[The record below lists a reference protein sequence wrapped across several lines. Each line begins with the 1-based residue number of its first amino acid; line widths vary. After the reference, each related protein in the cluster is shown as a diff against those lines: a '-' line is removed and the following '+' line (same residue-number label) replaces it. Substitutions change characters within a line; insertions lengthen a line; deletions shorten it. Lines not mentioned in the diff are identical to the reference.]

1 MLKGI
6 LTEGQMKR
14 HRQILLQVEAPR
26 SLTDP
31 KVVETLGL
39 RESQLEAIH
48 GTLESFR
55 PEPGSPPPPRKE
67 LIAKVISHLD
77 QAQLAKWKEM
87 TGKEFKLPERPRR

>member
-31 KVVETLGL
+31 KVVEKLGL
-39 RESQLEAIH
+39 RESQLEAIRE
-48 GTLESFR
+48 TLESFR
-55 PEPGSPPPPRKE
+55 PEPGSPPPPRQE
-67 LIAKVISHLD
+67 LVAKALAHLD
-77 QAQLAKWKEM
+77 QGQLAKWKEM